1 MRKKTSGEQPGAA
14 ESGKELGKP
23 KRRSSLSAS
32 FRLPSVRLFHCN
44 SKFQKNKTQNRRLVT
59 TRQRQEL
66 YSLNQLMTRLEKEAF
81 ARVGSQLWSHLTI
94 RILDIRY
101 NDFLNKSPSSC
112 RFVRSEVTAK
122 ARYNAFVHLAQ
133 FLSFSLPLPSNH
145 QPSND
150 QQPIIT
156 LDTWSQPLN
165 HKGDKLCG
173 GNFYNGRCQ
182 KPNEGCKRSLPIY
195 MGPQKGTTENYHESL
210 LKWLLINW
218 TVCFITQSLKCIYEI

>member
-14 ESGKELGKP
+14 EAGRELGKP

-32 FRLPSVRLFHCN
+32 FRLPSVRVFQCN

-81 ARVGSQLWSHLTI
+81 ARVGSQLGSHLTFS
-94 RILDIRY
+94 ILDIRK
-101 NDFLNKSPSSC
+101 KSPSPC
-112 RFVRSEVTAK
+112 RFVRSGVTAK
-122 ARYNAFVHLAQ
+122 VLYNAFLHSAQ
-133 FLSFSLPLPSNH
+133 FLSFSLPLPSDH

-156 LDTWSQPLN
+156 LDT
-165 HKGDKLCG
+165 
-173 GNFYNGRCQ
+173 
-182 KPNEGCKRSLPIY
+182 
-195 MGPQKGTTENYHESL
+195 
-210 LKWLLINW
+210 
-218 TVCFITQSLKCIYEI
+218 

>member
-1 MRKKTSGEQPGAA
+1 M
-14 ESGKELGKP
+14 
-23 KRRSSLSAS
+23 
-32 FRLPSVRLFHCN
+32 
-44 SKFQKNKTQNRRLVT
+44 T

-94 RILDIRY
+94 SILDIKY

-145 QPSND
+145 QPSNH

-182 KPNEGCKRSLPIY
+182 KPNEGCNRSLPIY
-195 MGPQKGTTENYHESL
+195 MGPQKGTKNPFL
-210 LKWLLINW
+210 NGLINW
-218 TVCFITQSLKCIYEI
+218 TVCFSTQSLKCIYEI

>member
-1 MRKKTSGEQPGAA
+1 M
-14 ESGKELGKP
+14 
-23 KRRSSLSAS
+23 
-32 FRLPSVRLFHCN
+32 
-44 SKFQKNKTQNRRLVT
+44 T

-94 RILDIRY
+94 SILDIRH

-122 ARYNAFVHLAQ
+122 ALYNALLHLAQ

-145 QPSND
+145 QPSNHQASNH

-156 LDTWSQPLN
+156 LGHLITAAQSQ
-165 HKGDKLCG
+165 GWQVVWRKLL
-173 GNFYNGRCQ
+173 Q
-182 KPNEGCKRSLPIY
+182 WSLPKTKRGLHDAQPHNAHLY
-195 MGPQKGTTENYHESL
+195 GPTKRNHRELPRIPS
-210 LKWLLINW
+210 
-218 TVCFITQSLKCIYEI
+218 

>member
-1 MRKKTSGEQPGAA
+1 MRKKTSGEQPVAA
-14 ESGKELGKP
+14 EPGKELGKP

-32 FRLPSVRLFHCN
+32 FRLPSVRVFHCN

-94 RILDIRY
+94 SILDIRY

-112 RFVRSEVTAK
+112 RFVRSGVTAK
-122 ARYNAFVHLAQ
+122 VLYNAFLHIPQ

-145 QPSND
+145 QPSAANHYLGHL
-150 QQPIIT
+150 IT
-156 LDTWSQPLN
+156 AARSQ
-165 HKGDKLCG
+165 GWQVVWRKLL
-173 GNFYNGRCQ
+173 Q
-182 KPNEGCKRSLPIY
+182 WSLPKTKRGLQTVVAHLY
-195 MGPQKGTTENYHESL
+195 GPTKRNHRELPRIPS
-210 LKWLLINW
+210 
-218 TVCFITQSLKCIYEI
+218 